1 MMYKCLLVSYSTLA
15 RAAAQHVCRG
25 SAAITQRDA
34 NLHLPSSSREVGHR
48 SAARIGGSPTSL
60 PQNRYQCLEAAIPV
74 LRGALA
80 QR

>member
-1 MMYKCLLVSYSTLA
+1 MYSLLVSYSTLA

-48 SAARIGGSPTSL
+48 SAAHRWVPDELATKQASVPEAAFTSL
-60 PQNRYQCLEAAIPV
+60 PA
-74 LRGALA
+74 
-80 QR
+80 